1 MKNKNQLIGCC
12 GLDCENCDA
21 RIATI
26 TDDNALREQT
36 ATLWSKLNGVTITPE
51 MINCVGCRIE
61 GVKTPFCDKLCP
73 IHNCVR
79 KNGLDTCADC
89 SQMEGLRQEL
99 IPFAEKYVENT
110 YYSFNENEFVAFEQ
124 RGKGTIDLAL
134 ERPYLFRFL
143 YTGERSQLLS
153 NGFCHDDDGI
163 YTGNG
168 NLDCFGNRS
177 GYKRK
182 YVLYASQYGDDIF
195 KRLGCRG
202 GYFTSFI
209 GR

>member
-12 GLDCENCDA
+12 GLDCEKCDA

-110 YYSFNENEFVAFEQ
+110 YYSFNENEEE
-124 RGKGTIDLAL
+124 T
-134 ERPYLFRFL
+134 ENSY
-143 YTGERSQLLS
+143 E
-153 NGFCHDDDGI
+153 
-163 YTGNG
+163 
-168 NLDCFGNRS
+168 
-177 GYKRK
+177 
-182 YVLYASQYGDDIF
+182 
-195 KRLGCRG
+195 
-202 GYFTSFI
+202 
-209 GR
+209 

>member
-12 GLDCENCDA
+12 GLDCEKCDA

-73 IHNCVR
+73 VHNCVR

-134 ERPYLFRFL
+134 ERPYLFVFFIRVR
-143 YTGERSQLLS
+143 E
-153 NGFCHDDDGI
+153 
-163 YTGNG
+163 
-168 NLDCFGNRS
+168 
-177 GYKRK
+177 
-182 YVLYASQYGDDIF
+182 V
-195 KRLGCRG
+195 
-202 GYFTSFI
+202 SF
-209 GR
+209 